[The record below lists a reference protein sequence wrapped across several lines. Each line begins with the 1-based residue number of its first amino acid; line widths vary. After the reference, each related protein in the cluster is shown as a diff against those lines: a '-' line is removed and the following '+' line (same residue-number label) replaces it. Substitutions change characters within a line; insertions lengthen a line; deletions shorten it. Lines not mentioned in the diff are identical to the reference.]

1 MFDKTFVNQ
10 FAHQIADIVIEKLN
24 RPQVSPRY
32 LDYESAAVLMCQTP
46 DGIRGMVRSKIF
58 PIKKFGGRNYIDIN
72 DIEKAM
78 DAATTWGLFGNAMPR
93 ITPPPT
99 SADHFCAN
107 VIGALAAMRDHE
119 SA

>member
-32 LDYESAAVLMCQTP
+32 LDYESAAVLLSQTP
-46 DGIRGMVRSKIF
+46 GGIRGMVRSKIF
-58 PIKKFGGRNYIDIN
+58 PIKKFGGRNFIDIK

-78 DAATTWGLFGNAMPR
+78 DAATTWGCFGNVESAPLAE
-93 ITPPPT
+93 PT
-99 SADHFCAN
+99 SSDVFCDHIISLFAGMN
-107 VIGALAAMRDHE
+107 EHE
-119 SA
+119 

>member
-24 RPQVSPRY
+24 RPVVSPRY
-32 LDYESAAVLMCQTP
+32 LDYEHAAVLMCQTP

-58 PIKKFGGRNYIDIN
+58 PIKKFGGRNFIDIK

-78 DAATTWGLFGNAMPR
+78 DAATTWGCFGSASR
-93 ITPPPT
+93 QITSAPT
-99 SADHFCAN
+99 SADVFCAQ
-107 VIGALAAMRDHE
+107 VIEAFAAVRDHE

>member
-32 LDYESAAVLMCQTP
+32 LDYESAAVLLSQTP
-46 DGIRGMVRSKIF
+46 GGIRGMVRSKIF
-58 PIKKFGGRNYIDIN
+58 PIKKFGGRNFIDIK

-78 DAATTWGLFGNAMPR
+78 DAATTWGCFGSARPH
-93 ITPPPT
+93 IIPT
-99 SADHFCAN
+99 STSDDAYCAQ
-107 VIGALAAMRDHE
+107 VVGAFAAMRDHE